1 MKSLSLRRSVAAA
14 SCALLAATL
23 GNTAHAVEKG
33 DWLLRVGAGHVAPN
47 DSSTG
52 FSGAPTIEAA
62 VDSSTNLAL
71 TIAYMVTDNIGVELV
86 GALPFKHDIN
96 GAGSG
101 GSSLGKVAETKQLP
115 PTVLAQY
122 YFNSKGSARPY
133 VGAGVNY
140 TFFFDEKTTGALEGT
155 DLSLDS
161 SVGLAVEAG
170 VDIDISK
177 NMFVNFAAWYMDI
190 ETTATSSAIGTAD
203 VKIDP
208 WVAFVGLGWRF

>member
-1 MKSLSLRRSVAAA
+1 MASIGSLGRVVGAV
-14 SCALLAATL
+14 CALSSVFGAYS
-23 GNTAHAVEKG
+23 AHAVEKG
-33 DWLLRVGAGHVAPN
+33 DWLVRAGVGHVAPN

-71 TIAYMVTDNIGVELV
+71 TIVYMVTDNVGVELV

-122 YFNSKGSARPY
+122 YFNPRGSVRPY
-133 VGAGVNY
+133 IGAGLNY
-140 TFFFDEKTTGALEGT
+140 TFFFDEKTTGALAGT

-170 VDIDISK
+170 VDVDISK
-177 NMFVNFAAWYMDI
+177 NMFVNLAAWYMNI

-203 VKIDP
+203 VKVDP

>member
-1 MKSLSLRRSVAAA
+1 MKSLSLRRSVAAV
-14 SCALLAATL
+14 SCALFAATF
-23 GNTAHAVEKG
+23 GSTAHALEKG

-52 FSGAPTIEAA
+52 FSAAPTVEAA

-71 TIAYMVTDNIGVELV
+71 TIAYMLTDNIGVELV
-86 GALPFKHDIN
+86 GALPFTHDIN

-101 GSSLGKVAETKQLP
+101 GASLGKVAETKQLP

-122 YFNSKGSARPY
+122 YFNPKGGVRPY
-133 VGAGVNY
+133 LGAGVNY
-140 TFFFDEKTTGALEGT
+140 TFFFDEQTTGALEGT

-170 VDIDISK
+170 VDIDIGK

-190 ETTATSSAIGTAD
+190 ETTATSSAVGTAD

>member
-1 MKSLSLRRSVAAA
+1 MASQESVGRLLGIVSVLSVVFGAYP
-14 SCALLAATL
+14 
-23 GNTAHAVEKG
+23 AHAVEKG

-47 DSSTG
+47 DSSSG

-71 TIAYMVTDNIGVELV
+71 TIVYMVTDNVGVELV

-101 GSSLGKVAETKQLP
+101 GSGLGKVAETKQLP

-122 YFNSKGSARPY
+122 YLNPTGNVRPY
-133 VGAGVNY
+133 LGAGLNY
-140 TFFFDEKTTGALEGT
+140 TFFFDEQTTGALAGT
-155 DLSLDS
+155 DLSLS
-161 SVGLAVEAG
+161 SSLGLAAEAG
-170 VDIDISK
+170 VDVDISK
-177 NMFVNFAAWYMDI
+177 NMFLNVAVWYMDI

-203 VKIDP
+203 VKINP
-208 WVAFVGLGWRF
+208 WVAFAGLGWRF